1 MFKPE
6 AMTRRNF
13 VGAGGCAIAVAAGLL
28 DAEAAHA
35 ASGLAPENEAI
46 VRKYYKLWETNDWD
60 PMDRLLASTFTFTSA
75 AGDDH
80 ISKSDFKTTC
90 WDTQIGN
97 TKGFDL
103 LQLIGKGNSAFV
115 MYIGH
120 TKNNRSFRNVEFLQV
135 RDGQLTSI
143 ECYFGQKGSF
153 PSAIDAE
160 KK

>member
-6 AMTRRNF
+6 AMTRRMF
-13 VGAGGCAIAVAAGLL
+13 FGASSWTMLAAAGVLEA
-28 DAEAAHA
+28 DAAHA
-35 ASGLAPENEAI
+35 ASGLSPENEAV
-46 VRKYYKLWETNDWD
+46 VRKYYKLWETNDWS
-60 PMDRLLASTFTFTSA
+60 PMDHLLASTFTFTSA

-80 ISKSDFKTTC
+80 ISKSEFKMQC

-103 LQLIGKGNSAFV
+103 LQLVGMGNSAFV

-135 RDGQLTSI
+135 RNGQLMSV
-143 ECYFGQKGSF
+143 ECYFGQKNSF
-153 PSAIDAE
+153 PSAVSTE
-160 KK
+160 PK